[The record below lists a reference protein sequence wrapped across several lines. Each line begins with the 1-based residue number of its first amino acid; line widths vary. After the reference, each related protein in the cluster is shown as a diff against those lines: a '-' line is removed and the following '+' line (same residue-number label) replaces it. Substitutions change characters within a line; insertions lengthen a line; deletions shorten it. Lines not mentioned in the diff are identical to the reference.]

1 MLFLFIADGVPVRD
15 KEDVV
20 VYAVGIQDNIL
31 NSVIV
36 WVVHEPVHD
45 GRIQCHFCS
54 FRLLVSEQRLVY

>member
-20 VYAVGIQDNIL
+20 VYAVLIHDNIL

-36 WVVHEPVHD
+36 
-45 GRIQCHFCS
+45 
-54 FRLLVSEQRLVY
+54 

>member
-20 VYAVGIQDNIL
+20 MYVVRIHDNIL

-36 WVVHEPVHD
+36 
-45 GRIQCHFCS
+45 
-54 FRLLVSEQRLVY
+54 